1 MAEERMELALFV
13 HVALTVSDHLS
24 FSAAAVIYL
33 ISFHSP
39 RYIPKI
45 IIPSHFTTIG
55 HPI

>member
-33 ISFHSP
+33 FSF
-39 RYIPKI
+39 PK